1 MNIIVINF
9 SGNVGKSIVSQYLLA
24 PRLNDA
30 TIISIESI
38 NTTGH
43 QEDNIKGK
51 YFDEIMAAAVDS
63 NNAILD
69 VGASN
74 VEEFINQ
81 MKDNVGSEEDFDY
94 FIIPTINRAK
104 QISDT
109 ISTINTLTTLGVEK
123 NKIRVLF
130 NMVGRDDN
138 INKIFI
144 ELIDVCSDVATI
156 NTQAVIYENNLFN
169 RLMDEDKK
177 VKIIDIV
184 NDDTDFSAL
193 IEASN
198 DSVERQQLTFK
209 KGTKRL
215 AVGVQR
221 ILDEAFIQLFK

>member
-63 NNAILD
+63 DNAILD

-138 INKIFI
+138 INKTFI
-144 ELIDVCSDVATI
+144 ELLDVCSNVATI

>member
-193 IEASN
+193 IKASN

>member
-138 INKIFI
+138 INKTFI

>member
-1 MNIIVINF
+1 
-9 SGNVGKSIVSQYLLA
+9 
-24 PRLNDA
+24 
-30 TIISIESI
+30 
-38 NTTGH
+38 
-43 QEDNIKGK
+43 
-51 YFDEIMAAAVDS
+51 
-63 NNAILD
+63 
-69 VGASN
+69 
-74 VEEFINQ
+74 
-81 MKDNVGSEEDFDY
+81 
-94 FIIPTINRAK
+94 
-104 QISDT
+104 
-109 ISTINTLTTLGVEK
+109 
-123 NKIRVLF
+123 
-130 NMVGRDDN
+130 MVGRDDN

-193 IEASN
+193 IKASN

>member
-138 INKIFI
+138 ISKTFI

-193 IEASN
+193 IKASN

>member
-63 NNAILD
+63 DNAILD

-138 INKIFI
+138 INKTFI